1 MPKTLDKPPGI
12 ASRARINRTHKGL
25 PRRSRTA
32 KAGWSRER
40 RAKQAELIRKS
51 KPWLKSTGPRTEE
64 GKARSASN
72 ALKHGFRSRAF
83 IERIREERQLVR
95 DATTIIALAKSLLRT
110 VDARSLRGPH
120 ITLWTADPEVD
131 SRPGLPNPPVKPL

>member
-1 MPKTLDKPPGI
+1 V
-12 ASRARINRTHKGL
+12 
-25 PRRSRTA
+25 
-32 KAGWSRER
+32 GWSPER
-40 RAKQAELIRKS
+40 RAKQAELIRAS

-95 DATTIIALAKSLLRT
+95 DAAETIALTKALLSALA
-110 VDARSLRGPH
+110 ARRIGRQH
-120 ITLWTADPEVD
+120 ITLWTGDPEVD
-131 SRPGLPNPPVKPL
+131 GRPGLPNPPVKPL